1 MNSNKYIKRLRSL
14 LHLVYL
20 VCLLGFSAQG
30 QEVSVSEAVS
40 LRKGDYYQILGRI
53 NGRLLMTSDNSYSL
67 DLFMFDQRLRNV
79 DKKELTLNKY
89 RTQIVGII
97 PDKQFF
103 TVIYQSGRKG
113 EASLTAHRYDD
124 SGNLKD
130 STTFLT
136 FPVDYDIVDCRLSVS
151 ENQKKA
157 LIYYVK
163 RPSDLHIMVLDL
175 DSLRLDWQTK
185 VTIDPQA
192 FFRHFRTM
200 LVDNKGMM
208 HLLLQKDNSKNKIE
222 NHTLEL
228 LQFAP
233 DWVQPLS
240 RFVSLQN
247 IFSQTIK
254 FQVDNIN
261 NRLVCAGLYSNKSND
276 RANGVYGFYL
286 DHTDQGALDLFLIPF
301 DEETARKLTGNPT
314 DSERGIE
321 DLSILQILP
330 RYDGGMVVLLEEYR
344 KQDRNISG
352 QQFQFGPG
360 GARFVTDYY
369 YEDLMTLSLSP
380 TGDVDWMDIFPK
392 KQYSQDD
399 DGLFSSVF
407 VMTGPDRLQMI
418 YNDEI
423 ALENTVS
430 AYRVD
435 YRGMNERVSVLSTN
449 YQKLKLIFREAV
461 QTDINEIIVPSERA
475 GKVKLVQVLF

>member
-1 MNSNKYIKRLRSL
+1 MTPRFQILVRRRLTLLLSL
-14 LHLVYL
+14 SIILATVAH
-20 VCLLGFSAQG
+20 S

-40 LRKGDYYQILGRI
+40 LRKGDYYQIMGRI

-79 DKKELTLNKY
+79 DKKELTLNKF

-113 EASLTAHRYDD
+113 EASLTAHKYNESGILQD
-124 SGNLKD
+124 SV
-130 STTFLT
+130 TFLT
-136 FPVDYDIVDCRLSVS
+136 FPADYDIADCRLSIS

-163 RPSDLHIMVLDL
+163 RPSDLHIMVLDM
-175 DSLRLDWQTK
+175 DSLGLDWQTR

-208 HLLLQKDNSKNKIE
+208 HLLLQKDNSKSKLE
-222 NHTLEL
+222 SHSLEL
-228 LQFAP
+228 LQYART
-233 DWVQPLS
+233 WTQPLS

-247 IFSQTIK
+247 MFSQAIK

-261 NRLVCAGLYSNKSND
+261 NRLICAGLYSNKSND

-286 DHTDQGALDLFLIPF
+286 NHTDQGALDLFLIPF
-301 DEETARKLTGNPT
+301 DEDTARKLTGNPT

-321 DLSILQILP
+321 DLSILRLLP
-330 RYDGGMVVLLEEYR
+330 RHDGGMVILLEEYR

-380 TGDVDWMDIFPK
+380 KGKVDWMDIFPK

-407 VMTGPDRLQMI
+407 VMTGPDRLQII

-449 YQKLKLIFREAV
+449 YQKLKLIFKEAV